1 MGSSKRLSRG
11 GDLRALSSLY
21 EATRAI
27 GMSEDMESLLDEVL
41 LRAEGLTGFEHWA
54 VVLVD
59 AERNDLVVRRVRG
72 PGGWRPEVEGK
83 HLPLDQGLCGWAL
96 RHGKTIRVGDVAKDP
111 RYVPGLEGAHSNLV
125 IPLVVGHEV
134 VGLLDVESRESHA
147 FSAED
152 EKLLTVL
159 GAQAA
164 LAIVASRATE
174 HLQLRVRELDALFR
188 ISRLVSSGRELDW
201 VLGEMLEI
209 VQEFSPA
216 GKCAILLH
224 DEESGLLRVRAARG
238 YLDGVVGMSILPGR
252 GVTGRCF
259 EERRPIVVDDLD
271 SEPSYIRGIS
281 EARSEIAVP
290 MIAEGRNVGVLNAES
305 TRLAAFGSDELR
317 LFEIVARQAAT
328 VIQATRWF
336 LETAR
341 LANSDPLTGLAN
353 RRRFVEELNR
363 ALRRAERYGETLALV
378 IFDLDRF
385 KSVNDGHGH
394 EVGDRLLVEVA
405 RLLGEGLRDTDLVA
419 RLGGEEFGA
428 ILSHVG
434 VEEAREVTDRMR
446 RSIAALRLSVE
457 AGDVLQATISAGVAV
472 YPFHGIDDRV
482 LMRRADE
489 ALYEAKGAGR
499 DRVVVASPV
508 GGGVVRGSGAVASQ
522 EAE

>member
-1 MGSSKRLSRG
+1 MGTRKRVSRG
-11 GDLRALSSLY
+11 GGLRALSSLY

-27 GMSEDMESLLDEVL
+27 GMSEDIGALLDEVL

-59 AERNDLVVRRVRG
+59 AERGDLVVRRVRG
-72 PGGWRPEVEGK
+72 PEGWRPDVEGER
-83 HLPLDQGLCGWAL
+83 LPLDRGLCGWAL
-96 RHGKTIRVGDVAKDP
+96 LHGRSIRVGDVAKDP
-111 RYVPGLEGAHSNLV
+111 RYVAGLEGANSNLV
-125 IPLVVGHEV
+125 IPLVVGHEI
-134 VGLLDVESRESHA
+134 VGVLNVESREPHA

-209 VQEFSPA
+209 IQEFSPA
-216 GKCAILLH
+216 GKCAILLL
-224 DEESGLLRVRAARG
+224 DDESGLLRVRAARG
-238 YLDGVVGMSILPGR
+238 YVEGVVGMSILPGE

-259 EERRPIVVDDLD
+259 EGRRPIVVDDLQ
-271 SEPSYIRGIS
+271 SEPNYIRGIS

-290 MIAEGRNVGVLNAES
+290 MIAEGRSVGILNAES
-305 TRLAAFGSDELR
+305 TVTGAFGNDELR

-341 LANSDPLTGLAN
+341 LANTDPLTGLAN
-353 RRRFVEELNR
+353 RRRFVEELSR

-378 IFDLDRF
+378 VFDLDRF
-385 KSVNDGHGH
+385 KSVNDGYGH

-428 ILSHVG
+428 ILSHVC

-446 RSIAALRLSVE
+446 LSIASLRLPLE
-457 AGDVLQATISAGVAV
+457 TGDALQTTISAGVAV
-472 YPFHGIDDRV
+472 YPIHGADDRT
-482 LMRRADE
+482 LMRRADM
-489 ALYEAKGAGR
+489 ALYQAKGSGR
-499 DRVVVASPV
+499 DRVVVASP
-508 GGGVVRGSGAVASQ
+508 
-522 EAE
+522 AEGDFA

>member
-1 MGSSKRLSRG
+1 MFLGSRLSPVGSPRRLSRG
-11 GDLRALSSLY
+11 SDLRALSSLY

-27 GMSEDMESLLDEVL
+27 GMSEDIGSLLDEVL

-59 AERNDLVVRRVRG
+59 AERGDLVVRRVRG
-72 PGGWRPEVEGK
+72 PEGWRPDVEGK
-83 HLPLDQGLCGWAL
+83 RLPRDRGLCGWAL
-96 RHGKTIRVGDVAKDP
+96 RHGKSVRVGDVAKDP
-111 RYVPGLEGAHSNLV
+111 RYVSGLEGACSNLV
-125 IPLVVGHEV
+125 IPLMVGHEV
-134 VGLLDVESRESHA
+134 VGALDVESREPHA

-174 HLQLRVRELDALFR
+174 NLQLRLRELDALFR

-216 GKCAILLH
+216 GKCAILLF
-224 DEESGLLRVRAARG
+224 DDESGLLRVRAARG
-238 YLDGVVGMSILPGR
+238 YVDGVVGMSILPGE
-252 GVTGRCF
+252 GVTGRCH

-271 SEPSYIRGIS
+271 AEPNYIRGIS
-281 EARSEIAVP
+281 DARSEIAVP
-290 MIAEGRNVGVLNAES
+290 MVAEGRNVGVLNAES
-305 TRLAAFGSDELR
+305 TSPAAFGRDELR

-341 LANSDPLTGLAN
+341 LANTDPLTGLAN
-353 RRRFVEELNR
+353 RRRFVDELTR
-363 ALRRAERYGETLALV
+363 SLRRAERYGETLALA

-434 VEEAREVTDRMR
+434 VEAAREVTERMR
-446 RSIAALRLSVE
+446 RSVAALRLPLECGAELRS
-457 AGDVLQATISAGVAV
+457 TISAGVAV
-472 YPFHGIDDRV
+472 YPIHGIDDRT
-482 LMRRADE
+482 LLRRADA
-489 ALYEAKGAGR
+489 ALYEAKRGGR
-499 DRVVVASPV
+499 DRVVVT
-508 GGGVVRGSGAVASQ
+508 SGADGGSA
-522 EAE
+522 

>member
-1 MGSSKRLSRG
+1 MGSPKRVSRG
-11 GDLRALSSLY
+11 GDLRTLSSLY

-27 GMSEDMESLLDEVL
+27 GMSEDLGSLLDEVL

-59 AERNDLVVRRVRG
+59 AERGDLVVRRVRG
-72 PGGWRPEVEGK
+72 PGGWQPDVEGK
-83 HLPLDQGLCGWAL
+83 RLPLDHGLCGWAL
-96 RHGKTIRVGDVAKDP
+96 RHGRTIRVGDVAKDP
-111 RYVPGLEGAHSNLV
+111 RYVAGLEGAISNLV
-125 IPLVVGHEV
+125 IPLVVGQEV
-134 VGLLDVESRESHA
+134 VGALNVESLEPHA

-201 VLGEMLEI
+201 VLDEMLEI
-209 VQEFSPA
+209 IQEFSPA
-216 GKCAILLH
+216 GKCAILLL
-224 DEESGLLRVRAARG
+224 DDESGLLRVRAARG
-238 YLDGVVGMSILPGR
+238 YLDGVVGMSILPGE
-252 GVTGRCF
+252 GVTGRCHQ
-259 EERRPIVVDDLD
+259 ERQPIVVDDLLN
-271 SEPSYIRGIS
+271 EPSYIQGVS

-290 MIAEGRNVGVLNAES
+290 MVAEGRNVGVLNAES
-305 TRLAAFGSDELR
+305 TTPAAFGRDEIR

-341 LANSDPLTGLAN
+341 LANTDPLTGLAN
-353 RRRFVEELNR
+353 RRRFGEDLAA
-363 ALRRAERYGETLALV
+363 ALRRAERYGEGLGLA

-405 RLLGEGLRDTDLVA
+405 RLFGEGLRDTDRVA

-434 VEEAREVTDRMR
+434 VEEAREVTERMR
-446 RSIAALRLSVE
+446 RSVAALRLPLE
-457 AGDVLQATISAGVAV
+457 TGDELRATISAGVAV
-472 YPFHGIDDRV
+472 YPLHGADDRA
-482 LMRRADE
+482 LMRRADA
-489 ALYEAKGAGR
+489 ALYDAKKGGR
-499 DRVVVASPV
+499 DRVVV
-508 GGGVVRGSGAVASQ
+508 VAETAAATRPS
-522 EAE
+522 E